1 MTDTIWCPDVSQSHG
16 PKYLALTRAL
26 RDAIRDGTL
35 AANAQLPTVR
45 DLAWAMKV
53 TPGTVARAYQL
64 ATQEGLLAATVG
76 RGTFVAAMG
85 PQMGPKQSMFQ
96 DRIGDAHSG
105 PVDLR
110 PPLLPDVGQS
120 VAFAAAMRAVGGR
133 HDIDWLD
140 YTTQRTEMPLRQAVC
155 DWVSDRDLG
164 PFGPMDVALTNGG
177 QNAVL
182 CIFLCCLRGE
192 RPVVLVEDL
201 AFSGFRHAARLARAD
216 VVGVELDDQGM
227 LPQALEAACLRHRP
241 QVLCLTPD
249 AQNPTTARMGAA
261 RRAEIIAIARKHDL
275 QVIEDCCY
283 STADHSIPTL
293 RALAPE
299 RVWQVGGL
307 AKSLSAALRFGYII
321 CPAGMGEA
329 GRLTAQHSF
338 FALSR
343 PLSEM
348 VLHLMQSGVAQDL
361 RARVLD
367 EVAERARLFVSLL
380 GTQFLAWQDGLP
392 FLWLTLP
399 SGWRASTYARMAEGQ
414 GVLVRTA
421 DEFAL
426 NTGRAP
432 NAVRIAIAGNMERA
446 RLETAMGVLRRLL
459 DSPPYE
465 VAV

>member
-1 MTDTIWCPDVSQSHG
+1 VTDTIWCPDLSQSAG
-16 PKYLALTRAL
+16 PKYISLTRAL
-26 RDAIRDGTL
+26 RDAIRAGDLLPNT
-35 AANAQLPTVR
+35 QLPTVR

-53 TPGTVARAYQL
+53 TPGTVSRAYQL

-76 RGTFVAAMG
+76 RGTFVAAQAPRMG
-85 PQMGPKQSMFQ
+85 PRQSMYQ
-96 DRIGDAHSG
+96 DREGDAHSG

-120 VAFAAAMRAVGGR
+120 VAFAQAMRDVSAR
-133 HDIDWLD
+133 NDIDWLD
-140 YTTQRTEMPLRQAVC
+140 YTTQRTELPLRQAVC
-155 DWVSDRDLG
+155 DWVVGRDLG
-164 PFGPMDVALTNGG
+164 EFGPQDVALTNGG

-182 CIFLCCLRGE
+182 CIFLCCLRGD

-227 LPQALEAACLRHRP
+227 VPQALEAACARHRP

-249 AQNPTTARMGAA
+249 AQNPTAARMGAA

-283 STADHSIPTL
+283 STADPDITTL

-299 RVWQVGGL
+299 RVWHVGGV
-307 AKSLSAALRFGYII
+307 AKSISAALRFGYII
-321 CPAGMGEA
+321 CPQGMGEA

-343 PLSEM
+343 PLTEM
-348 VLHLMQSGVAQDL
+348 VLHLMQSGAAQDL
-361 RARVLD
+361 RRAVQA
-367 EVAERARLFVSLL
+367 EVTDRTRLFVTLL
-380 GTQFLAWQDGLP
+380 GNENLSWQEGLP
-392 FLWLTLP
+392 FLWLRLP

-432 NAVRIAIAGNMERA
+432 NAVRIAIAGNMGRA
-446 RLETAMGVLRRLL
+446 RLEGAMGVLKTLL
-459 DSPPYE
+459 ASPPYD

>member
-1 MTDTIWCPDVSQSHG
+1 VTDTIWCPDLSGSQG

-26 RDAIRDGTL
+26 REAIRDGAL
-35 AANAQLPTVR
+35 PANAQLPTVR
-45 DLAWAMKV
+45 DLAWTMKV
-53 TPGTVARAYQL
+53 TPGTVSRAYQL
-64 ATQEGLLAATVG
+64 AMQEGLLAATVG
-76 RGTFVAAMG
+76 RGTFVAAVV

-120 VAFAAAMRAVGGR
+120 AAFGAAMRAVGAKG
-133 HDIDWLD
+133 DIDWLD
-140 YTTQRTEMPLRQAVC
+140 YTTQTSELPLRRAVC
-155 DWVSDRDLG
+155 DWVGERDLG
-164 PFGPMDVALTNGG
+164 AFGAQDVALTNGG

-182 CIFLCCLRGE
+182 CIFLCCLRGD

-201 AFSGFRHAARLARAD
+201 AFSGFRHAARLARAE

-227 LPQALEAACLRHRP
+227 VPQALEAACLRHRP

-249 AQNPTTARMGAA
+249 AQNPTTVRMGAA
-261 RRAEIIAIARKHDL
+261 RRAEIVAIARKYDL
-275 QVIEDCCY
+275 QVIEDACY
-283 STADHSIPTL
+283 STADHAMVTL

-299 RVWQVGGL
+299 RVWHVGSL
-307 AKSLSAALRFGYII
+307 SKSISAALRFGYII

-343 PLSEM
+343 ALSEM
-348 VLHLMQSGVAQDL
+348 VLQLMTSGVAEAL
-361 RARVLD
+361 RAAVLD
-367 EVAERARLFVSLL
+367 EVTLRTQLFASLL
-380 GTQFLAWQDGLP
+380 GTQFLSWQDGLP

-432 NAVRIAIAGNMERA
+432 NAVRIAIAGNMDRP
-446 RLETAMGVLRRLL
+446 RLEGAMGVLRRLL
-459 DSPPYE
+459 DSPPYD